1 MSASF
6 VRALATV
13 CRGLVVAVAALAVT
27 ACSAIGIGRITS
39 GTAPYTDGS
48 GTKTTVQRPLAAF
61 HAIDAS
67 TGVTVVV
74 HAGTPV
80 AASVTADDNLLGQIV
95 TEVRDG
101 TLFVRLEGGVRTANP
116 LRVELANSGVDAI
129 SASTG
134 ATVEADA
141 LAGSSVSVGA
151 STGATV
157 RATGTADSLHV
168 TSSTGATADLRSV
181 VAGQVDVD
189 VSTGASTHV
198 QPTATV
204 TGKCTGGGSVFVH
217 GKPARNDVAKDEG
230 STVKSAE

>member
-1 MSASF
+1 MSASL
-6 VRALATV
+6 VRRAPAGRL
-13 CRGLVVAVAALAVT
+13 LVLAVAALALA
-27 ACSAIGIGRITS
+27 ACAVIGPGRTTS
-39 GTAPYTDGS
+39 GTAPYTEGS
-48 GTKTTVQRPLAAF
+48 GTKTTVQRPLGAF

-101 TLFVRLEGGVRTANP
+101 TLFVRLEGGVRTAYP
-116 LRVELANSGVDAI
+116 LRVELANSGIDAI

-141 LAGSSVSVGA
+141 VAAPSLSITA

-168 TSSTGATADLRSV
+168 VSSTGASADLRAV
-181 VAGQVDVD
+181 VAGRVDVD

-198 QPTATV
+198 QPTASVSGT
-204 TGKCTGGGSVFVH
+204 CTGGGSVLVH
-217 GKPARNDVAKDEG
+217 GKPARNDVTKDEG
-230 STVKSAE
+230 STVKDAE